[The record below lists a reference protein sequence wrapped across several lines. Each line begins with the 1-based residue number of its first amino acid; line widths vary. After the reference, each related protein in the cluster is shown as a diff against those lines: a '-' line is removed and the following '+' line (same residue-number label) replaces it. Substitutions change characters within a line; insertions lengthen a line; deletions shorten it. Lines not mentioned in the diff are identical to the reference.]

1 MGIRFF
7 TANDIFYML
16 QTVRWTL
23 FLSALAFIGG
33 GLIGVLITLARISK
47 SRFFRGFAIGYV
59 EVLQGTPLLMQLF
72 LWFFLLTLFFPVKL
86 PATLVAAI
94 ALTLNASSFA
104 TEIWRGSIEAI
115 ARTQWEAAASI
126 GMSRLEQL
134 RHIIAPQAVQIAL
147 APTVGL
153 LVIVIKG
160 DVAHL
165 ADRIRRSDAGG
176 AACRRSDVRAAENLQ
191 RRGAIYLAL
200 CLPLSDTQPGGS
212 NGDSMSIVSLTLGHV
227 SGSGRLRC

>member
-1 MGIRFF
+1 MGIRYF
-7 TANDIFYML
+7 TVNDVLYML

-23 FLSALAFIGG
+23 FLSMLAFIGG
-33 GLIGVLITLARISK
+33 GLVGGLITLARISNQ
-47 SRFFRGFAIGYV
+47 RAVRAFAIGYV

-72 LWFFLLTLFFPVKL
+72 LWFFLLTLFFPVQL

-115 ARTQWEAAASI
+115 PKTQWEAAASI

-134 RHIIAPQAVQIAL
+134 RHIIVPQAIRIAL

-153 LVIVIKG
+153 LVIIIKATSLASLIG
-160 DVAHL
+160 FVELTRSAQLVAGVTFEPL
-165 ADRIRRSDAGG
+165 KTYSVVA
-176 AACRRSDVRAAENLQ
+176 L
-191 RRGAIYLAL
+191 IYLAL
-200 CLPLSDTQPGGS
+200 CLPLSALS
-212 NGDSMSIVSLTLGHV
+212 RRIERSLHVDRKLELGH
-227 SGSGRLRC
+227 